1 MNGIEFVEMS
11 REDIETHKNKE
22 TLGMVLQAVE
32 VLVKENPSCEIA
44 PTKTIEEL
52 WKKMKEN
59 ASKHAALGMYVY
71 DPESAAK
78 FMREYLGI
86 PEHKIVRLEDFL

>member
-1 MNGIEFVEMS
+1 MNGIEFIKTS
-11 REDIETHKNKE
+11 RDDLETHKDKE

-32 VLVKENPSCEIA
+32 MLVKENPLCEID

-52 WKKMKEN
+52 WKKMKEH
-59 ASKHAALGMYVY
+59 ARKHASAGMYVY
-71 DPESAAK
+71 DPDSAAK

-86 PEHKIVRLEDFL
+86 SVQKIVRLEDFL